1 MTFRIR
7 HEKISTVLI
16 LIAVFSLFCTLS
28 FVFVVLEMTLGL
40 ICSVI
45 LMLVTI
51 VLFIL
56 EQTVRTVVT
65 VEDDAVTVRQICCK
79 KRIAVHEISDI
90 RTERYIRMRK
100 RFFKEQRMRMV
111 ITLTNGKNIV
121 LTDSA
126 MADFGGVL
134 LRESTAL
141 PDEEVP
147 LYRAYQA
154 IEAMRY

>member
-7 HEKISTVLI
+7 HEKISTVII
-16 LIAVFSLFCTLS
+16 LIAVFLFFCSLS
-28 FVFVVLEMTLGL
+28 FVFIVREMTIGL

-45 LMLVTI
+45 LMLITI

-56 EQTVRTVVT
+56 EQTVRTVIA
-65 VEDDAVTVRQICCK
+65 VENGAVTVRQICCK
-79 KRIAVHEISDI
+79 RRIAVDEISDI

-126 MADFGGVL
+126 MAAVGGVL
-134 LRESTAL
+134 LHESAAL

-154 IEAMRY
+154 IAAMRY